1 MNTHWRLLAFRARRF
16 RRPALILLVVLLLA
30 LGSAS
35 LWFQLTRQEFQLT
48 IRFTD
53 AEFVSAVAVQAS
65 CCRLAAAIN
74 LASPAATFVLK
85 RGDYTITATPSSA
98 GYQQHWY
105 FVPSTVHLGGDRAI
119 DMHGT
124 YGRD

>member
-1 MNTHWRLLAFRARRF
+1 MSTDWRLFLFRIRRL
-16 RRPALILLVVLLLA
+16 RRRALVLLVVALLA
-30 LGSAS
+30 LGGAGV
-35 LWFQLTRQEFQLT
+35 WVHLTRQEVQLT

-53 AEFVSAVAVQAS
+53 AECVSAVAVQSS

-105 FVPSTVHLGGDRAI
+105 YVPSTVHLVGDRAI
-119 DMHGT
+119 DMHGN
-124 YGRD
+124 YGHG

>member
-1 MNTHWRLLAFRARRF
+1 V
-16 RRPALILLVVLLLA
+16 LLVVLLLA
-30 LGSAS
+30 LSGAGA
-35 LWFQLTRQEFQLT
+35 WFRLTRQEFQLT

-53 AEFVSAVAVQAS
+53 AEFVSAVAVQSS

-74 LASPAATFVLK
+74 LASPAATFFLK

-105 FVPSTVHLGGDRAI
+105 YVPSTVHLSGNRSVET
-119 DMHGT
+119 HGT
-124 YGRD
+124 YGHG